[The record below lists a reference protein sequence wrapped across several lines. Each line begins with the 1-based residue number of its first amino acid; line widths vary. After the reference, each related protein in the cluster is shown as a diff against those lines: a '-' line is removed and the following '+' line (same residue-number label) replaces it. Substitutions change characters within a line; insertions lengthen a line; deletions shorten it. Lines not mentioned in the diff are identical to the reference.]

1 MGKAVLNLLQAIWAW
16 CASRAGRIL
25 DRPRP
30 VLHAKPTGR
39 GTARPA
45 APVRDPT
52 VDVTW
57 LRARSHTA
65 LLLSDSAASARPRI
79 RSLDDLPGPGL
90 EPTTA
95 RHGTVRPGPPIRKQA
110 LHTVPS
116 RDLDHDGILLNR
128 RRPSQ
133 GHVHVRVVQV
143 VFGHLVHH
151 TLQQPIRVG
160 LGGHQ
165 RLKHASRHG
174 SPGGQISSAS
184 DPKVKHVA
192 QVLPTAALR
201 RLTHRPGIAGVA
213 GGQTATVTQGQL
225 RAVHNQQIQ
234 GLHPEVCHQCP
245 RHGGLRNHSDPL
257 HHHGISDS
265 LNFLGH
271 LLPALLRVA
280 LPGLPQ
286 RSALGSP
293 KFRSFHHDA
302 SSPLRS
308 TVAGEVTL
316 GPPGPGRH
324 QTIPPRRGARGPPI
338 QARRR
343 VHQLPPDPGHIGQS
357 HRRRRHRGQIREGKM
372 PGPPRGQRLG
382 EPGVL
387 ADYEPDADRDDS
399 KDANHGG
406 TPELKERRAIV
417 NYSPGACRRLGR
429 IRPGEV
435 IVLLVVSA
443 RVLSSRQG
451 QRAR

>member
-271 LLPALLRVA
+271 LLPALHTRHCLDSLNDPHWAPPNFAAFTTTRPLHCVPPSQGRSHWVHRVQVDTRQSPPAGA
-280 LPGLPQ
+280 LAGPQ
-286 RSALGSP
+286 SKP
-293 KFRSFHHDA
+293 DA
-302 SSPLRS
+302 ESISCPQTLD
-308 TVAGEVTL
+308 TL
-316 GPPGPGRH
+316 GRA
-324 QTIPPRRGARGPPI
+324 TDGA
-338 QARRR
+338 
-343 VHQLPPDPGHIGQS
+343 DT
-357 HRRRRHRGQIREGKM
+357 EGKSGREKCPDHPEDSDWGSRASLLTTNQM
-372 PGPPRGQRLG
+372 PTATTARTQTTAARL
-382 EPGVL
+382 
-387 ADYEPDADRDDS
+387 
-399 KDANHGG
+399 N
-406 TPELKERRAIV
+406 
-417 NYSPGACRRLGR
+417 
-429 IRPGEV
+429 
-435 IVLLVVSA
+435 
-443 RVLSSRQG
+443 
-451 QRAR
+451 